1 MIFQNFVRAFLK
13 AAGHRYIKRIPYMTP
28 RGRRYRYIYRVS
40 STHQGRHAFDP
51 EHLVEGT
58 KFALHGEGESE
69 FHGHITKV
77 DGDQVTYVI
86 DDGPRKGEE
95 VTTSRKELVAELNRV
110 HGVQDKLTAERE
122 KVRGAIAEAK
132 RAGHTGV
139 VRRLER
145 RLRALGGEPEAQPAE
160 PAESAVPKQATQM
173 LAELERIKEIAK
185 QGPSG
190 KYRRLSASAGDYSSR
205 NFPDLDSPAKL
216 YQAIRDNIKN
226 VSAEGDYTHAMDQ
239 ISTFLSSGA
248 LQSEQGYMLRRLLRE
263 MNPLDQSP
271 EELRREEAEDERI
284 NRDTSDTLA
293 AFHDLEAQPTEPEP
307 EAQPAEPTESVEPE
321 AESVEP
327 EAESS
332 APRFREIIDS
342 SQLSP
347 DADRAAFG
355 RGQFSALRKLQQGKE
370 LTPANKK
377 ALKAFVDMELRR
389 MVASVFSQLDADA
402 GASYLAEYERD
413 DNAKYNRLSD
423 FARHAGLPFQQ
434 YDNAVARANRSVD
447 YAKRVAVSSNEEI
460 AFGHIMRQLDL
471 NKQSTRGE
479 LRDQVA
485 NILADYADTRV
496 ARMEEEQREAAR
508 NAIHKH
514 EIARA
519 RRANNPLTST
529 QELMDVTAEIER
541 RASELPED
549 ERKEIEERS
558 KQFFEQR
565 ERKAQER
572 AERRERERQE
582 RLEQQE
588 RERQEARARRL
599 EEAEGD
605 RFIETVTPE
614 QAREDYH
621 DAQVKGDLEALRNR
635 RDELE
640 GVDPVAITKAV
651 KEPIPT
657 DGTERVYTLPD
668 GGRLAAHIDGDTLV
682 YQYQFPAGT
691 VSNKQEAKLNTKRK
705 MTDARLRKL
714 AQGLA
719 AAYYGG
725 DGAYYTPETE
735 EAIED
740 HRADIA
746 DVARLNKAE
755 RAFSTFDERTRET
768 RVQQDALDP
777 ITPRSDAINS
787 AEDIDKKTLSA
798 LKRTRSTDKIRTNMT
813 QAGRAGDL
821 LFATDGRRLFYRR
834 GMNYGTDNKVVA
846 IDNKAT
852 PEQLDQRP
860 PGADVLVDRVEGN
873 TQHAGTMS
881 KETAKHLADALEIA
895 KGTGADSAL
904 FVRADGEKVAII
916 YKGRELASFPQAEGS
931 ESRGDYGVSADYFRD
946 ALLDGGSVSL
956 YLHPENPRVDVEPM
970 RLESMAGAHIIMPQR
985 F

>member
-1 MIFQNFVRAFLK
+1 MTRIVHKGETMIFQNFVRAFLK
-13 AAGHRYIKRIPYMTP
+13 AAGHRYIKRIPYTTP
-28 RGRRYRYIYRVS
+28 KGRRYRYIYRVS
-40 STHQGRHAFDP
+40 STHRGRHAFDP

-95 VTTSRKELVAELNRV
+95 VTTTRAKLVAELNEV
-110 HGVQDKLTAERE
+110 HGVQDKLVAERA
-122 KVRGAIAEAK
+122 KVKAAIAEAK
-132 RAGHTGV
+132 RAGHAGV

-145 RLRALGGEPEAQPAE
+145 RLRALGCEPEAQPE
-160 PAESAVPKQATQM
+160 AESATPSEPTEISARDVLASIDGPMPQDGRHRRYTLPDGSM
-173 LAELERIKEIAK
+173 LATRVFYGYGEAPDGGDLVGVRYQYKFPDGKVSNNLTIPASLQDVTDERLEEIA
-185 QGPSG
+185 QG
-190 KYRRLSASAGDYSSR
+190 
-205 NFPDLDSPAKL
+205 
-216 YQAIRDNIKN
+216 
-226 VSAEGDYTHAMDQ
+226 
-239 ISTFLSSGA
+239 
-248 LQSEQGYMLRRLLRE
+248 
-263 MNPLDQSP
+263 
-271 EELRREEAEDERI
+271 
-284 NRDTSDTLA
+284 LA
-293 AFHDLEAQPTEPEP
+293 AAYYAGVSSEGEHRYYTPDTFDEVDDIRRDFEERAQPTEPEP
-307 EAQPAEPTESVEPE
+307 EAESAEPVEPE
-321 AESVEP
+321 AESAEP

-342 SQLSP
+342 SRHSP

-413 DNAKYNRLSD
+413 DNAKYARLYD

-447 YAKRVAVSSNEEI
+447 YAKRVAVSGNEEL
-460 AFGHIMRQLDL
+460 AFAHIMKQLDL
-471 NKQSTRGE
+471 NKESTRGE

-519 RRANNPLTST
+519 SRANNPLTST
-529 QELMDVTAEIER
+529 QELMDITAEIER

-572 AERRERERQE
+572 AERREREQQE

-588 RERQEARARRL
+588 RARQEARARRL

-605 RFIETVTPE
+605 RFLETVTPE

-635 RDELE
+635 RGELE

-668 GGRLAAHIDGDTLV
+668 GGRLTAHIDGDTLV

-691 VSNKQEAKLNTKRK
+691 VSNKQEAKLNMKRK

-755 RAFSTFDERTRET
+755 QAFSTFDERTRET
-768 RVQQDALDP
+768 RVQRDALDP

-852 PEQLDQRP
+852 PEQLDERP
-860 PGADVLVDRVEGN
+860 PGAGVLVDRVEGN

-895 KGTGADSAL
+895 KGTGANSAL

>member
-13 AAGHRYIKRIPYMTP
+13 AAGHRYYKRVPYMTP
-28 RGRRYRYIYRVS
+28 KGKRYRYFYRVT
-40 STHQGRHAFDP
+40 STHRGRHAFDA

-95 VTTSRKELVAELNRV
+95 VTTSRKELVAELNEV

-122 KVRGAIAEAK
+122 KVRAAIAEAK
-132 RAGHTGV
+132 RAGHEGV

-145 RLRALGGEPEAQPAE
+145 RLRALGGEPEAQP
-160 PAESAVPKQATQM
+160 
-173 LAELERIKEIAK
+173 
-185 QGPSG
+185 
-190 KYRRLSASAGDYSSR
+190 
-205 NFPDLDSPAKL
+205 
-216 YQAIRDNIKN
+216 
-226 VSAEGDYTHAMDQ
+226 
-239 ISTFLSSGA
+239 
-248 LQSEQGYMLRRLLRE
+248 
-263 MNPLDQSP
+263 
-271 EELRREEAEDERI
+271 
-284 NRDTSDTLA
+284 
-293 AFHDLEAQPTEPEP
+293 TEPE
-307 EAQPAEPTESVEPE
+307 AESVEPE

-327 EAESS
+327 EAESETTRS
-332 APRFREIIDS
+332 RFRELLADRN
-342 SQLSP
+342 LNP
-347 DADRAAFG
+347 DAKA
-355 RGQFSALRKLQQGKE
+355 FSASEFAAYRALKRGAE
-370 LTPANKK
+370 LKPNQKK
-377 ALKAFVDMELRR
+377 ALKKL
-389 MVASVFSQLDADA
+389 ASGLFGDGIRQLFDKISINR
-402 GASYLAEYERD
+402 GASYTDSYSR
-413 DNAKYNRLSD
+413 NRKTKYYRLKD
-423 FARHAGLPFQQ
+423 FADHAGIYFSP
-434 YDNAVARANRSVD
+434 YSESVARANRSTE
-447 YAKRVAVSSNEEI
+447 YAMGTENPANEARAI
-460 AFGHIMRQLDL
+460 AYIIENLEL
-471 NKQSTRGE
+471 TKESTRGDVD
-479 LRDQVA
+479 DQIA
-485 NILADYADTRV
+485 AMLADYQDSIDSRIEE
-496 ARMEEEQREAAR
+496 ARLQTARSWIASRER
-508 NAIHKH
+508 L
-514 EIARA
+514 RA
-519 RRANNPLTST
+519 SEDENPLTST
-529 QELMDVTAEIER
+529 EQLEQLTEEIADLAQR
-541 RASELPED
+541 LPED

-605 RFIETVTPE
+605 RFLETVTPE

-635 RDELE
+635 RNELE
-640 GVDPVAITKAV
+640 GVDPVAITKSV

-787 AEDIDKKTLSA
+787 AEDIDKKTLAA

-852 PEQLDQRP
+852 PEQLDERP